1 MLHVSKFENCRR
13 LDEAKSEAA
22 GRDGSEK
29 AAEHVAGDSGTVSCT
44 SSSAAHF
51 TLGSNVSLN
60 KLSHSHR
67 LAGQDVILC
76 RSKCQSHAHGALFFF
91 FSVPLALMSSLARAL
106 FLSLL
111 VSTHRPRPARQ
122 RRSTGSAEARLCRC
136 TDWFNKGRMV
146 RERERESRS
155 WFLLRPHLQHCYSGC
170 NLSHLPLPFSSPRL
184 RLHANRFL

>member
-91 FSVPLALMSSLARAL
+91 FCSSRTDVLSRARS
-106 FLSLL
+106 FSLS
-111 VSTHRPRPARQ
+111 ARFHT
-122 RRSTGSAEARLCRC
+122 S
-136 TDWFNKGRMV
+136 
-146 RERERESRS
+146 
-155 WFLLRPHLQHCYSGC
+155 
-170 NLSHLPLPFSSPRL
+170 SSPSE
-184 RLHANRFL
+184 AAS